1 MADEGDEQEGG
12 EDVRMQLVQQY
23 CLKTIKQV
31 SSFNTKQLHNL
42 LSVSWSNIS
51 YKCMVYICY

>member
-1 MADEGDEQEGG
+1 MADEGEEQEGG

-31 SSFNTKQLHNL
+31 GK
-42 LSVSWSNIS
+42 LSV
-51 YKCMVYICY
+51 